1 MKIPFF
7 TQRQNRSAVAVP
19 SKDSPG
25 LEPSDIIL
33 RYHEQTKHHYY
44 RFARSLGFMDWDN
57 QPNPFRRFQGAALLQ
72 LPLLTISELP
82 SFDTLF
88 QDGVVHP
95 EELCFKNLSRFFRN
109 ALAIS
114 AWKRAEDARWALRV
128 NPSSGNLHP
137 TEGYLILR
145 DTLPEIQAGIYHYA
159 PQEHGL
165 ELRAKLTSEIIK
177 AQSNE
182 FPENTFFVGLT
193 TIYWREA
200 WKYGERAYRYCQHDA
215 GHAIAALRISAAI
228 LGWRLVLLDEL
239 SDDDT
244 ARILGLNRP
253 QDFEQAEDEDPVC
266 IAAVFPTENLHENTL
281 INEEMIETIERS
293 EWTGKA
299 NLLSESHVEWQIIDR
314 AAAAAF
320 KLKTGI
326 KNKSVSTVQR
336 ITTHQQYENLPAE
349 QIIQQRRSCLS
360 LDGVTSISRSVFYSI
375 LSSVSPSLNKMPF
388 DALQRSE
395 LSNPKIH
402 LALFVHRVDHLE
414 PGLYFLIRN
423 PQVESDLKTR
433 MNQNFKWECPEG
445 CPDGLNLF
453 LLQAGDFRGIA
464 TGVACGQDIGGDG
477 VFSLGMIAET
487 EEPVRNLGAWMYRRL
502 FWESGMIG
510 QILYLEAE
518 AAGIR
523 GTGIGCYFDDPMHE
537 LLGLKDRHYQ
547 DLYHFTMGGNVEDSR
562 LTTEP
567 AYKNT

>member
-1 MKIPFF
+1 MDLNSA
-7 TQRQNRSAVAVP
+7 QNSHQKS
-19 SKDSPG
+19 SK
-25 LEPSDIIL
+25 LN
-33 RYHEQTKHHYY
+33 R
-44 RFARSLGFMDWDN
+44 
-57 QPNPFRRFQGAALLQ
+57 
-72 LPLLTISELP
+72 
-82 SFDTLF
+82 
-88 QDGVVHP
+88 
-95 EELCFKNLSRFFRN
+95 
-109 ALAIS
+109 
-114 AWKRAEDARWALRV
+114 
-128 NPSSGNLHP
+128 
-137 TEGYLILR
+137 
-145 DTLPEIQAGIYHYA
+145 
-159 PQEHGL
+159 
-165 ELRAKLTSEIIK
+165 
-177 AQSNE
+177 NE

-193 TIYWREA
+193 TIHWREA

-266 IAAVFPTENLHENTL
+266 IAAVFPTENLHAKAL

-360 LDGVTSISRSVFYSI
+360 LDGVTSISRSAFYSI

-433 MNQNFKWECPEG
+433 MNQNFKWERPEG

-477 VFSLGMIAET
+477 VFSLGMIAEM